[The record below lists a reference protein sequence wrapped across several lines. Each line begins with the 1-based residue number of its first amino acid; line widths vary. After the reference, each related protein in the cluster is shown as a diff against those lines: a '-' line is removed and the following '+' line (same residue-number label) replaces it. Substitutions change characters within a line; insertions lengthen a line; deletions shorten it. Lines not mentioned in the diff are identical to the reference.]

1 MLLASPPAA
10 AQGTRQP
17 ITVDRFL
24 TLKALSDPQVAPD
37 GKLVAFTVSEPSL
50 DQNRNRTRVW
60 LAQVESGEAWEVTS
74 GAGNERAPRWSPD
87 GRVLAYI
94 STRDGTAQIW
104 QLPVRGG
111 EPVRV
116 TSVPGGISDFWWSPS
131 GKAYFYTADV
141 DWPAESELKQREGP
155 YTTQARLWTDLMYR
169 HWNEFRAGRR
179 QHLFRLEAGDSS
191 GADITPLDRDV
202 PTLALGGRDVAFS
215 QFGTEVAV
223 VFNPDTAL
231 ALSTNNDIFVM
242 GPDGSS
248 RQALTTNPANDHSP
262 AYSPDSRHVAYL
274 SMNTPGFEA
283 DRQHVML
290 YERANGRRAAL
301 TSDWDLSVSAITW
314 TPDSRALLAEVE
326 ERGELVLYR
335 IEIGN
340 GRRSRLVSGGVNRGV
355 RAAARSDVMVFLRE
369 QANRPAEI
377 WVAGTASGGGLRQV
391 TGLNDEALAKLELTA
406 LEPFRFVGALGDSV
420 SGWLMKPPGFD
431 ETRRYP
437 MIYLVHGGPQG
448 AWRDEWHPRW
458 NYAMFAARGYLVAAV
473 NFHGSTGYGQKFTN
487 SISQHWGDYPYEDLM
502 RGLDVLGARRYVD
515 TARIAAAGASYGGY
529 MIYWM
534 AGHTTRFKALVAHD
548 GMFNPLS
555 FAGST
560 EELWFPSHEF
570 GGTQLAPAARAVME
584 KWSPA
589 NYVGRWS
596 TPMLIVHSQH
606 DYRVDLSEGL
616 QAFTALRLRAVPAK
630 FLYFPDEDHFVTK
643 PRNRRLWWGTV
654 LDWVDEH
661 LEAP

>member
-1 MLLASPPAA
+1 MTGPAA
-10 AQGTRQP
+10 AQATRQP

-24 TLKALSDPQVAPD
+24 ALKALSDPQIAPD

-60 LAQVESGEAWEVTS
+60 LAQVESGDAWEVTS

-141 DWPAESELKQREGP
+141 DWPAESELKRREGP

-262 AYSPDSRHVAYL
+262 A
-274 SMNTPGFEA
+274 
-283 DRQHVML
+283 
-290 YERANGRRAAL
+290 
-301 TSDWDLSVSAITW
+301 
-314 TPDSRALLAEVE
+314 
-326 ERGELVLYR
+326 
-335 IEIGN
+335 
-340 GRRSRLVSGGVNRGV
+340 
-355 RAAARSDVMVFLRE
+355 
-369 QANRPAEI
+369 
-377 WVAGTASGGGLRQV
+377 
-391 TGLNDEALAKLELTA
+391 
-406 LEPFRFVGALGDSV
+406 
-420 SGWLMKPPGFD
+420 
-431 ETRRYP
+431 
-437 MIYLVHGGPQG
+437 
-448 AWRDEWHPRW
+448 
-458 NYAMFAARGYLVAAV
+458 
-473 NFHGSTGYGQKFTN
+473 
-487 SISQHWGDYPYEDLM
+487 
-502 RGLDVLGARRYVD
+502 
-515 TARIAAAGASYGGY
+515 
-529 MIYWM
+529 
-534 AGHTTRFKALVAHD
+534 
-548 GMFNPLS
+548 
-555 FAGST
+555 
-560 EELWFPSHEF
+560 
-570 GGTQLAPAARAVME
+570 
-584 KWSPA
+584 
-589 NYVGRWS
+589 
-596 TPMLIVHSQH
+596 
-606 DYRVDLSEGL
+606 
-616 QAFTALRLRAVPAK
+616 
-630 FLYFPDEDHFVTK
+630 
-643 PRNRRLWWGTV
+643 
-654 LDWVDEH
+654 
-661 LEAP
+661 